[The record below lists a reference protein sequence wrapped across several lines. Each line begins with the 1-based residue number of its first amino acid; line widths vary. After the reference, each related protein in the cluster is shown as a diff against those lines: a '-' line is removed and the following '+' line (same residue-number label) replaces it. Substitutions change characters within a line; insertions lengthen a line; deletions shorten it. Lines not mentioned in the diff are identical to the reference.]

1 MKFHISLYRWCLS
14 NSRFGDFIDRIYPI
28 ELEIKDTTDTDRSAS
43 WHEFNTTT
51 VVRLPQWLGWPLCNI
66 YVTNDHGYVSLVV
79 STSRSF
85 PHLWLLTGYVTRLTR
100 RVSPACTHRYADS
113 LLKNTSTKHSII
125 MSSSVNVPE
134 KTGLVNF
141 NPSSSS
147 IKIKPQKV
155 SLLGH
160 FRDSENSCFDGGKD
174 HIISH

>member
-1 MKFHISLYRWCLS
+1 VKGHHLFIFLENPLY
-14 NSRFGDFIDRIYPI
+14 
-28 ELEIKDTTDTDRSAS
+28 
-43 WHEFNTTT
+43 
-51 VVRLPQWLGWPLCNI
+51 V
-66 YVTNDHGYVSLVV
+66 VSLIPIKEQVGEKR
-79 STSRSF
+79 ST
-85 PHLWLLTGYVTRLTR
+85 
-100 RVSPACTHRYADS
+100 ACTHRYADS